1 MQELGWLSQPAVFPW
16 VALAVGLCIGSFL
29 NVVIHRLP
37 RMMDREWLRNV
48 PEILEESK
56 ELRDRDAAA
65 RLARGVR
72 DQIRHFEQERF
83 NLLVPRSRC
92 PACGQRI
99 SALQNIPVIS
109 WLVLRGRCTKCGTGI
124 SAMYPAVELIAG
136 LGAAWSAW
144 KFGFGLAAVGAM
156 VFVWCTIALA
166 IIDQRTGL
174 LPDEITLSLLWFGIL
189 LNAWATFVPLQDA
202 VIGAAGG
209 YLFLW
214 LVYWGFKLIFRKEG
228 MGYGDFKMNAAVG
241 AFLGWK
247 LLPIVILISSI
258 VGIVFGIAQ
267 MFVAKRGWQWGF
279 KFHFGPYI
287 AVAGIVAM
295 FWGHDILARFSFFK
309 IAG

>member
-56 ELRDRDAAA
+56 ELRDRDAGTG
-65 RLARGVR
+65 LAQSVR
-72 DQIRHFEQERF
+72 DQIRHFEEERF

-92 PACGQRI
+92 PACGRRI

-109 WLVLRGRCTKCGTGI
+109 WLVLRGRCAKCGTRI

-279 KFHFGPYI
+279 KFHFGPCI
-287 AVAGIVAM
+287 AIAGIVAM
-295 FWGHDILARFSFFK
+295 FWGHGILARFSFFK

>member
-56 ELRDRDAAA
+56 ELRDRDAGTG
-65 RLARGVR
+65 LAQSVR

-83 NLLVPRSRC
+83 NLLAPRSRC
-92 PACGQRI
+92 PACGHRI

-109 WLVLRGRCTKCGTGI
+109 WLVLRGRCAKCGTHI

-189 LNAWATFVPLQDA
+189 LNARATFVPLQDA

-287 AVAGIVAM
+287 AIAGIVAM
-295 FWGHDILARFSFFK
+295 FWGHGILVHFSFFK